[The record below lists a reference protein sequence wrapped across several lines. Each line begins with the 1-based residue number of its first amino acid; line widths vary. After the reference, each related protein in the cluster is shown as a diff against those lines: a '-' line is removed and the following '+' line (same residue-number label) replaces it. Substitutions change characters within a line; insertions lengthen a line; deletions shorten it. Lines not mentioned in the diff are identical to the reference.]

1 MPRPK
6 ERKDM
11 TAQLG
16 RDHCFSVM
24 FRSTVFASL
33 CSRVVL
39 MSITIRATT
48 GHSNV
53 FIPLFLAA
61 RAVQAHH
68 PDGGPT

>member
-16 RDHCFSVM
+16 RDHCFSSIM

-33 CSRVVL
+33 CSRVVR
-39 MSITIRATT
+39 MPITI
-48 GHSNV
+48 
-53 FIPLFLAA
+53 
-61 RAVQAHH
+61 
-68 PDGGPT
+68 

>member
-6 ERKDM
+6 EWNDM

-16 RDHCFSVM
+16 RDHCFSSIV

-39 MSITIRATT
+39 MSVTI
-48 GHSNV
+48 
-53 FIPLFLAA
+53 
-61 RAVQAHH
+61 
-68 PDGGPT
+68 